1 MTAKVYYWNMR
12 ASLKAPFDN
21 KIRKM
26 LKSVKATEGLDSGD
40 LAALKVHFGELGNT
54 TFLRPIWLKPII
66 KYYKKAGIKPFLT
79 DASTLYTGARGDAA
93 SHQMCAALNGF
104 DPLLLDAPII
114 IADGLRGDNEIG
126 VMLDNNCTRHF
137 AEAYIAADI
146 VKADSFVAI
155 SHFKGHEL
163 AGFGGA
169 LKNIGMGCASKHG
182 KMQQH
187 CNSGPKINPH
197 SCIGCGL
204 CMELCNHGALSL
216 SKENK
221 MEIND
226 DACVGCGACFLACK
240 NNALRVNWETGVQD
254 FLEKM
259 MEYALAVLKT
269 KSKPSLF
276 INFAV
281 NITPDCDCCHWSGA
295 PICPDLG
302 IFVSRDPV
310 AIDQACLDMASLA
323 PVNPAAQNQLQNYQ
337 PGSCKFKALH
347 PHVPDDMGLE
357 YAEKIGLGTRK
368 YELVSIQ

>member
-12 ASLKAPFDN
+12 ATMKAPFDA

-26 LKSVKATEGLDSGD
+26 LKSVKATEGFVSGD
-40 LAALKVHFGELGNT
+40 LAALKIHFGELGNT
-54 TFLRPIWLKPII
+54 TFLRPIWLKPIV

-79 DASTLYTGARGDAA
+79 DASTLYTGERGDAA

-104 DPLLLDAPII
+104 DPLLLGAPII
-114 IADGLRGDNEIG
+114 IADGLRGDSEIA
-126 VMLDNNCTRHF
+126 VPLDPKITSHF
-137 AEAYIAADI
+137 SEAYIAADI
-146 VKADSFVAI
+146 VKADGFVAI

-169 LKNIGMGCASKHG
+169 LKNIGMGCASKRG

-187 CNSGPKINPH
+187 CNSGPKINTH
-197 SCIGCGL
+197 NCIGCGL
-204 CMELCNHGALSL
+204 CAELCNHSALSL
-216 SKENK
+216 NEQKK
-221 MEIND
+221 MEVNHD
-226 DACVGCGACFLACK
+226 SCVGCGACFLACK
-240 NNALRVNWETGVQD
+240 HNALQVNWETGVQD

-259 MEYALAVLKT
+259 MEYSLAVLQTKT
-269 KSKPSLF
+269 KPNLF

-295 PICPDLG
+295 PVCPDLG

-310 AIDQACLDMASLA
+310 AIDQACLDMASAA
-323 PVNPAAQNQLQNYQ
+323 PVNPAAESQLNNYQ

-347 PHVPDDMGLE
+347 PHVPEDMGLG

-368 YELVSIQ
+368 YELVNIQ